1 MRLSRTCDSTAIP
14 AAQCLRNFELPAIPL
29 TERHHMSSYR
39 RAALTLA
46 ACVVGLTLAACT
58 AGITSAS
65 PPKAPT
71 TPASHHTAPPP
82 THTAA
87 PSPNPSST
95 TGMASV
101 PGLGSF
107 PIPSGAQVAANLACG
122 KGDIIE
128 AGPVTPAAAS
138 AFYTSA
144 LPKAGYTVTENTL
157 GSVPGTGA
165 PNGIETVIFTGHGYS
180 GLIIA
185 MANLSS
191 AASGGPSTPAMSGS
205 LTHNVLE
212 ITLVPGSNLDSMPK
226 C

>member
-1 MRLSRTCDSTAIP
+1 MT
-14 AAQCLRNFELPAIPL
+14 
-29 TERHHMSSYR
+29 SYR
-39 RAALTLA
+39 RAAFTLATGAAGLILA
-46 ACVVGLTLAACT
+46 ACS

-87 PSPNPSST
+87 PSPRPSPT
-95 TGMASV
+95 AGTASV
-101 PGLGSF
+101 AGLGSF
-107 PIPSGAQVAANLACG
+107 PIPSGAQVAADIACG
-122 KGDIIE
+122 KGAVIE

-144 LPKAGYTVTENTL
+144 LPKAGYVITENTL
-157 GSVPGTGA
+157 GSDPVTGA
-165 PNGIETVIFTGHGYS
+165 PKGIETVVFAGHRYS
-180 GLIIA
+180 GVIIA

-191 AASGGPSTPAMSGS
+191 AASSGPSTPAMSGS

-212 ITLVPGSNLDSMPK
+212 ITLVPGSNLANMPK

>member
-1 MRLSRTCDSTAIP
+1 MTT
-14 AAQCLRNFELPAIPL
+14 
-29 TERHHMSSYR
+29 YR

-46 ACVVGLTLAACT
+46 TCAAGLTLAACS

-71 TPASHHTAPPP
+71 TPASHHTASPP

-87 PSPNPSST
+87 PSPRLSPTAGTANV
-95 TGMASV
+95 A
-101 PGLGSF
+101 GLGSF
-107 PIPSGAQVAANLACG
+107 PIPSGAQVAANIACG

-144 LPKAGYTVTENTL
+144 LPKAGYVITVNSL
-157 GSVPGTGA
+157 GSAPGTGA
-165 PNGIETVIFTGHGYS
+165 PNGIGTVIFTGHRYS
-180 GLIIA
+180 GVIIA

-191 AASGGPSTPAMSGS
+191 AASGAPSIPAMSGS

-212 ITLVPGSNLDSMPK
+212 ITLVPGSNPDSMPK

>member
-1 MRLSRTCDSTAIP
+1 MT
-14 AAQCLRNFELPAIPL
+14 
-29 TERHHMSSYR
+29 SYR
-39 RAALTLA
+39 RAAVTLA
-46 ACVVGLTLAACT
+46 TCAAGLTAACS

-71 TPASHHTAPPP
+71 TPASHHTAAPP

-87 PSPNPSST
+87 PSPSPSPT
-95 TGMASV
+95 AGMASV
-101 PGLGSF
+101 AGLGSF
-107 PIPSGAQVAANLACG
+107 PIPSGAQVAANIACG

-144 LPKAGYTVTENTL
+144 LPKAGYTITENTL

-165 PNGIETVIFTGHGYS
+165 PDGIETVIFSGHGYS
-180 GLIIA
+180 GVIIA
-185 MANLSS
+185 LADLNSAGS
-191 AASGGPSTPAMSGS
+191 AAPSAPAMSGS

-212 ITLVPGSNLDSMPK
+212 VTLVPGSNPAGMPK

>member
-1 MRLSRTCDSTAIP
+1 MT
-14 AAQCLRNFELPAIPL
+14 
-29 TERHHMSSYR
+29 SYR
-39 RAALTLA
+39 RAAFTLA
-46 ACVVGLTLAACT
+46 TCVAGLTAACS

-65 PPKAPT
+65 PPTAPT
-71 TPASHHTAPPP
+71 IPTSHHTAPPP

-87 PSPNPSST
+87 PAPRRSPT
-95 TGMASV
+95 AGTASV
-101 PGLGSF
+101 AGLGPF
-107 PIPSGAQVAANLACG
+107 PIPSGAQVAANIACG
-122 KGDIIE
+122 KGDVIE

-144 LPKAGYTVTENTL
+144 LPKAGYTITENTL
-157 GSVPGTGA
+157 GSVPGTGG

-180 GLIIA
+180 GVIIA

-191 AASGGPSTPAMSGS
+191 AASGTPSAPAMSGS

-212 ITLVPGSNLDSMPK
+212 ITLVPGSDPASMPK

>member
-1 MRLSRTCDSTAIP
+1 
-14 AAQCLRNFELPAIPL
+14 
-29 TERHHMSSYR
+29 MSSYR
-39 RAALTLA
+39 RAAFTLA
-46 ACVVGLTLAACT
+46 TCVVGLTAACS

-71 TPASHHTAPPP
+71 APASHHPAPPP

-87 PSPNPSST
+87 PSSSPAASA
-95 TGMASV
+95 GKASV
-101 PGLGSF
+101 AGLGSF
-107 PIPSGAQVAANLACG
+107 PIPSGAQVATNLACG

-128 AGPVTPAAAS
+128 AGPVTPAAAA

-144 LPKAGYTVTENTL
+144 LPKAGYIITQNTL
-157 GSVPGTGA
+157 GSIPGTG
-165 PNGIETVIFTGHGYS
+165 GIETVIFTGHGYS

-191 AASGGPSTPAMSGS
+191 AATGAPSTPAMSGS

-212 ITLVPGSNLDSMPK
+212 ITLVPGGNLDSMPK

>member
-1 MRLSRTCDSTAIP
+1 MTT
-14 AAQCLRNFELPAIPL
+14 
-29 TERHHMSSYR
+29 YR

-46 ACVVGLTLAACT
+46 TGAAGLTLAACS

-71 TPASHHTAPPP
+71 TSASHHPAPPP
-82 THTAA
+82 TRTAA
-87 PSPNPSST
+87 PSTSPSPT
-95 TGMASV
+95 AGTASV
-101 PGLGSF
+101 AGLGSF
-107 PIPSGAQVAANLACG
+107 PIPSGAQVATNLACG

-128 AGPVTPAAAS
+128 AGPVTPAAAA

-144 LPKAGYTVTENTL
+144 LPKAGYVITENSL
-157 GSVPGTGA
+157 GSVPGSGA
-165 PNGIETVIFTGHGYS
+165 PNSIETVIFTGHKYS
-180 GLIIA
+180 GVIIA

-191 AASGGPSTPAMSGS
+191 AAAGAPSMPAISGS

-212 ITLVPGSNLDSMPK
+212 ITLVPGSNPAGLPK

>member
-1 MRLSRTCDSTAIP
+1 MTT
-14 AAQCLRNFELPAIPL
+14 
-29 TERHHMSSYR
+29 YR
-39 RAALTLA
+39 RAALTLGSYA
-46 ACVVGLTLAACT
+46 AGLALAACS

-82 THTAA
+82 THTVA
-87 PSPNPSST
+87 PSPSPSPT
-95 TGMASV
+95 AGTASV
-101 PGLGSF
+101 AGLGSF
-107 PIPSGAQVAANLACG
+107 PIPSGAQVAANIACG

-144 LPKAGYTVTENTL
+144 LPKAGYTITENTL
-157 GSVPGTGA
+157 GSVPGTGT
-165 PNGIETVIFTGHGYS
+165 PNNIETVIFTGHRYS
-180 GLIIA
+180 GVIIA

-191 AASGGPSTPAMSGS
+191 AASGAPSTPAMSGS
-205 LTHNVLE
+205 LTRNVLE
-212 ITLVPGSNLDSMPK
+212 ITLVPGSNLDGMPK